1 MNAKLK
7 FAFLASLLVN
17 VFLLGVLL
25 GELPRRFDEG
35 VSSEDRMEKAIDTLP
50 EPLRVR
56 LRGEMER
63 RRADSEQL
71 RQQIHHAREEA
82 LRILVAEPF
91 EDIAYDRQVRAIHEL
106 YGQRAKRMAEIVKE
120 VAKDLPPEQRRLLA
134 EVLKRPPPP
143 SSPR

>member
-35 VSSEDRMEKAIDTLP
+35 VSREDRMEKEIEKLP

-56 LRGEMER
+56 FRREMER
-63 RRADSEQL
+63 MREGNEQL
-71 RQQIHHAREEA
+71 RNQIQEAREEA
-82 LRILVAEPF
+82 LRTLIAEPF
-91 EDIAYDRQVRAIHEL
+91 DGTAYDRQVSKIHDL
-106 YGQRAKRMAEIVKE
+106 YGQRAKRMAELIKE
-120 VAKDLPPEQRRLLA
+120 VAKDLPPEQRQLLA
-134 EVLKRPPPP
+134 KVLKRPPP
-143 SSPR
+143 SPP